1 MAARQSAPAGAPR
14 ATLVERVVALPARL
28 AAALFGRGGPP
39 TAARVASVS
48 AVDAFLAGRDGC
60 DGEGAAGADAEEG
73 DGKGAG
79 GGLAS
84 GGRGPSTAACMVKS
98 RLASTLSSRVALMD
112 EGEILRAA

>member
-1 MAARQSAPAGAPR
+1 MAARKSAPAGAPR
-14 ATLVERVVALPARL
+14 ATLGERVVALPARL

-73 DGKGAG
+73 DGGAG

-112 EGEILRAA
+112 EGEIPRAA